1 VPFSSG
7 ILTFDFTNAANK
19 AYGSNQIQVDA
30 APLRYAIYS
39 GNVNQ
44 NGFTNLTD
52 LVGINNGTANFL
64 TGYVST
70 DVNGDNIVNLTDLLI
85 TYNNSSNFVSIKK
98 P

>member
-1 VPFSSG
+1 MPFSSG

-19 AYGSNQIQVDA
+19 AYGSNQILVDA

-39 GNVNQ
+39 GDVNQ
-44 NGFTNLTD
+44 DGFTNLTD

-64 TGYVST
+64 TGYIPT
-70 DVNGDNIVNLTDLLI
+70 DVNGDNLVDLGDILI
-85 TYNNSSNFVSIKK
+85 SSNNASAFVQKIR